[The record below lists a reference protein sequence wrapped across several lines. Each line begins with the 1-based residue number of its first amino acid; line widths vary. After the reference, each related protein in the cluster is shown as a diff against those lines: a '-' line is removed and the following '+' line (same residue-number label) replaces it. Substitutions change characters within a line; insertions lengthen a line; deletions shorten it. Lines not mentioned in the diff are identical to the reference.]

1 MKEAELYEPVKKFLL
16 EKLECDH
23 VYAEVTNYDVLG
35 TCGPLNIIVEMK
47 TRLSFKL
54 LDQAKDALGN
64 AEYVYI
70 AVPMTK
76 NYATL
81 HFIEYEFLRKYGI
94 GFLQVEENKH
104 YKKDSIYS
112 SQQNKYNVTVVC
124 PAKFSNLRRKY
135 KQKNKD
141 STFYRT
147 IRDSIRPFHET
158 NIGGVKAGGSETEYS
173 NTIKKV
179 KRYLSEN
186 GWSSVEDILANVDTH
201 YANPKPSL
209 VATFKQSWNVD
220 WIDTKVENRK
230 TFYNIKPTLEKEEFE

>member
-1 MKEAELYEPVKKFLL
+1 MKEAELYAPVKQFLL

-23 VYAEVTNYDVLG
+23 VYAEVNNYDVLG

-54 LDQAKDALGN
+54 LDQAKGALGS

-70 AVPMTK
+70 AVPKSK
-76 NYATL
+76 NYNEL

-94 GFLQVEENKH
+94 GFLQVEENKYYH
-104 YKKDSIYS
+104 KNPTYNY
-112 SQQNKYNVTVVC
+112 QRNKYDVSVVC
-124 PAKFSNLRRKY
+124 SAKFSNLRRKY

-158 NIGGVKAGGSETEYS
+158 NIGGVKAGEAETDYS
-173 NTIKKV
+173 NTIKEV
-179 KRYLSEN
+179 KEYLSRN
-186 GWSSVEDILANVDTH
+186 GWSTIDDILSNVGTH

-209 VATFKQSWNVD
+209 IATLKQSWNAD
-220 WIDTKVENRK
+220 WIDTKLENK
-230 TFYNIKPTLEKEEFE
+230 KWYYNLKP